1 MHSNVTRIIFG
12 ALIISLIGVFVIDY
26 FSHLLFSDPMETTV
40 YFWAKAVA
48 FFLFS
53 LVFLKYVNLR
63 EHELRKV
70 VIGGIVVASLWG
82 MYYNVFPIL
91 FDYYPYGIALNGL
104 SFLGMG
110 LFGTG
115 LAFGIVHTCAFIG
128 GYYTN
133 RSIISLLY
141 LK

>member
-1 MHSNVTRIIFG
+1 MRIFLSS
-12 ALIISLIGVFVIDY
+12 LIISIIGVFVIDY
-26 FSHLLFSDPMETTV
+26 FAHLLFSTPMETTG
-40 YFWAKAVA
+40 YFWAKATT
-48 FFLFS
+48 FFLYS
-53 LVFLKYVNLR
+53 IVFLIYVNLK

-82 MYYNVFPIL
+82 MYYNVFPVL

-115 LAFGIVHTCAFIG
+115 LAFGIVHTIAFIL

-133 RSIISLLY
+133 RSIISLLPIT
-141 LK
+141 

>member
-1 MHSNVTRIIFG
+1 MLRIFLSS
-12 ALIISLIGVFVIDY
+12 LIISFVGVFVIDY
-26 FSHLLFSDPMETTV
+26 FAHLLFSNPMETAG
-40 YFWAKAVA
+40 YFWAKATT
-48 FFLFS
+48 FFVFS
-53 LVFLKYVNLR
+53 LIFLKYVDLSR
-63 EHELRKV
+63 HELRKV

-82 MYYNVFPIL
+82 MYYNILPAL

-115 LAFGIVHTCAFIG
+115 LAFGIVHTCAFTL

-133 RSIISLLY
+133 RSIINILQ